1 MRSDPTL
8 ACPGVGAN
16 GWGDLTWSK
25 SNRYLYRSDRQYP
38 SDCGTLNRTWIMAD
52 VAVGLLVPVLI
63 LDVTVGRDGQVFDI
77 ELGVA
82 TSSDE
87 FFPFQIWGWSGTSR
101 YSDDYAAR

>member
-1 MRSDPTL
+1 
-8 ACPGVGAN
+8 
-16 GWGDLTWSK
+16 
-25 SNRYLYRSDRQYP
+25 
-38 SDCGTLNRTWIMAD
+38 MAD

-101 YSDDYAAR
+101 YSDEYEDERWPIGGQLSMTVLMRSTSGR

>member
-1 MRSDPTL
+1 
-8 ACPGVGAN
+8 
-16 GWGDLTWSK
+16 
-25 SNRYLYRSDRQYP
+25 
-38 SDCGTLNRTWIMAD
+38 MAD

-63 LDVTVGRDGQVFDI
+63 LDVTPGRDGQVFDI

-101 YSDDYAAR
+101 YSDEYEDVSTLYRNTRCDALSIGTVVRGPG